1 MPTVLQFRRGTT
13 AQNNSFTGSEGEVS
27 IDTTLDTLRVH
38 DGSTAGGFEITSNAA
53 TQTLTNKTLTSPKIG
68 TSILDTNGNELF
80 NVTATSSAVNQ
91 ITYANAATGNGP
103 TLTASGDDTNIDIS
117 ILPKGSGQV
126 IIDNL
131 TFPSAD
137 GTADQILVTDGSGNL
152 SFTDNSG
159 GTSWQAVKT
168 SAFTAVA
175 GEGYFVNTTS
185 AAITATLPSSPTQG
199 DEVSIIDYA
208 GTFDSNNLTVA
219 RNGENIQGSAADLT
233 VATERAGFTLVYV
246 DSTQGWLLKDK

>member
-13 AQNNSFTGSEGEVS
+13 SQNNSFTGSAGEVS

-131 TFPSAD
+131 TFPAAD

-152 SFTDNSG
+152 SFTDN
-159 GTSWQAVKT
+159 
-168 SAFTAVA
+168 
-175 GEGYFVNTTS
+175 
-185 AAITATLPSSPTQG
+185 
-199 DEVSIIDYA
+199 
-208 GTFDSNNLTVA
+208 
-219 RNGENIQGSAADLT
+219 
-233 VATERAGFTLVYV
+233 
-246 DSTQGWLLKDK
+246 

>member
-13 AQNNSFTGSEGEVS
+13 AQNNSFTGSAGEVS

-38 DGSTAGGFEITSNAA
+38 DGSIAGGFEITSNAA

-131 TFPSAD
+131 TFPAAD

-159 GTSWQAVKT
+159 GTSWQAV
-168 SAFTAVA
+168 
-175 GEGYFVNTTS
+175 
-185 AAITATLPSSPTQG
+185 
-199 DEVSIIDYA
+199 
-208 GTFDSNNLTVA
+208 A
-219 RNGENIQGSAADLT
+219 RYEYIKYKNGENSEHKEFMSPLGRGQQAIDSCTSSMKPCRPLP
-233 VATERAGFTLVYV
+233 TLP
-246 DSTQGWLLKDK
+246 KEA